1 MSSGRLSGLATASKA
16 ISGAVWADAGNA
28 PSEVAASKSNKKRF
42 MVNLL
47 PMLLCNGFGIS
58 ETCPSV
64 IARLD
69 RAIQYPKRFGDN
81 RECCG
86 LLDSPLEAGNDMW
99 PTVIAPPPSSWHLA
113 SG

>member
-1 MSSGRLSGLATASKA
+1 MSSGKFSGLATASKA

-47 PMLLCNGFGIS
+47 PMFLCNGFGIS
-58 ETCPSV
+58 ETCLSV

-69 RAIQYPKRFGDN
+69 RALQYLTRFGHN

-86 LLDSPLEAGNDMW
+86 LLDPPLEAGNDR
-99 PTVIAPPPSSWHLA
+99 
-113 SG
+113 SGG